1 MSLIYQSALDGI
13 GIGMVQRCYLT
24 QDLAEGRLHL
34 LSPVVLQR
42 DRGFYLVCR
51 TETALNPAVQSFIKW
66 IEARRDD

>member
-1 MSLIYQSALDGI
+1 
-13 GIGMVQRCYLT
+13 
-24 QDLAEGRLHL
+24 LHL